1 MSRFRISWPLRI
13 FRRQRWKEKTQDY
26 TKKSQSRRIKLQPHE
41 QRDALIKAAGSL
53 RLDVKYAQVEREA
66 LAKKV
71 KDWEELAGK
80 MKKRLGGAE
89 EL

>member
-1 MSRFRISWPLRI
+1 MAA
-13 FRRQRWKEKTQDY
+13 TN
-26 TKKSQSRRIKLQPHE
+26 LQASKVE
-41 QRDALIKAAGSL
+41 GENSGLYEEIAKQKDQATTARTERDALIEAAGSL
-53 RLDVKYAQVEREA
+53 RLDVKCAQAEREA